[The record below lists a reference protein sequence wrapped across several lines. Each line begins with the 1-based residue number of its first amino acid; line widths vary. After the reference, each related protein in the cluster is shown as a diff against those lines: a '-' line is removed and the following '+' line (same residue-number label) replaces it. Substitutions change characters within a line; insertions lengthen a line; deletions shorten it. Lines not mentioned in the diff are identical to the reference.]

1 MRLAAAFAL
10 LIGLGASAPAHA
22 TTGLVWK
29 MPAEGLRYF
38 VVARVNYPLMLN
50 FQAEINHQ
58 FRASEFQFEAVTEC
72 KPTVTTKTGWELQCR
87 FEDVSLLA
95 DPVEA
100 DETEHV
106 QGVLTELEG
115 RYEKGWVQVQLGS
128 DGRVRSLDLEDVE
141 KGNQR
146 TADIH
151 ELMRLIAVRAF
162 AGLDL
167 ELPKNGDDK
176 GKGAWKNNS
185 LLANQVPSSRGTQ
198 GMAAVVH
205 QIAKAEGGI
214 VEVNSQGKGVIS
226 TGDMQGEGATER
238 PLATWDITYA
248 GYAKFDTNRG
258 ILLEREFLV
267 DGAPTAS
274 SVSAPTG
281 RPYVS
286 AARVQLLE
294 PGQKVELSPTGKLP
308 PR

>member
-1 MRLAAAFAL
+1 MRLVATLAL
-10 LIGLGASAPAHA
+10 LLGLGASAPAHA

-29 MPAEGLRYF
+29 VPAEGLRFF

-50 FQAEINHQ
+50 FQAELNHQ
-58 FRASEFQFEAVTEC
+58 FRAPEFQFEAVTEC
-72 KPTVTTKTGWELQCR
+72 KPALTTKTGWELQCR

-95 DPVEA
+95 TPVNA
-100 DETEHV
+100 DDHEHV
-106 QGVLTELEG
+106 QAILTEMEG
-115 RYEKGWVQVQLGS
+115 RYEKGWVQLQLGS
-128 DGRVRSLDLEDVE
+128 DGRVRNVDLEDVE

-151 ELMRLIAVRAF
+151 EVMRLVATRAF
-162 AGLDL
+162 AAMDL

-198 GMAAVVH
+198 GMAPVVH
-205 QIAKAEGGI
+205 TIAKQEGGI
-214 VEVNSQGKGVIS
+214 VEINSQGKGVIS

-258 ILLEREFLV
+258 VLLEREFLV

-274 SVSAPTG
+274 SVTAPSG
-281 RPYVS
+281 MPYV
-286 AARVQLLE
+286 AAGRLQLLE
-294 PGQKVELSPTGKLP
+294 PGQKVELSASGKLP